1 MNDHGSSFHPA
12 VDRELGVSATLAGST
27 CRIHGTPPPQLLL
40 GDFAGLAGLAGMD
53 SPGVGPPASPL
64 NASPPPRPSSR
75 PPHEVPPH
83 LRGKHWHHCPELHK
97 AMDGV
102 CFIADHT
109 KREEDSTRV
118 SVAYTGVAVTT

>member
-1 MNDHGSSFHPA
+1 M
-12 VDRELGVSATLAGST
+12 AGMA
-27 CRIHGTPPPQLLL
+27 GM
-40 GDFAGLAGLAGMD
+40 AGLD
-53 SPGVGPPASPL
+53 SPGVGPDPLLPASPL

-75 PPHEVPPH
+75 PPPEMPGAPVSS
-83 LRGKHWHHCPELHK
+83 RHWHHCPELHK

-118 SVAYTGVAVTT
+118 SSVAPSPSRESAKPV